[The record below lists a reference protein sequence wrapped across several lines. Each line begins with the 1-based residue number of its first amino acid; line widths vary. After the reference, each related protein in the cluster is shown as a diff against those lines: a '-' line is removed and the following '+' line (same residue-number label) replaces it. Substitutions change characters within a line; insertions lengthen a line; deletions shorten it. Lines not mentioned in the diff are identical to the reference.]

1 MIEKVKLLYERYDK
15 TFPEEENT
23 IQVKNFEEKKESK
36 NCFGWYNEKYKTC
49 YTSAKPYNTRNRK
62 SEWFEWYEKCEH

>member
-36 NCFGWYNEKYKTC
+36 NCFG
-49 YTSAKPYNTRNRK
+49 
-62 SEWFEWYEKCEH
+62 